1 MWLFVS
7 VSWAYADDATFSF
20 KNVPYVTEIVAMID
34 YFQLFG
40 LKSNISKCEF
50 GGTGALKG
58 FHMTVC
64 RLETVDLTS
73 NTAKILGV
81 HFLFNNDIQN

>member
-1 MWLFVS
+1 
-7 VSWAYADDATFSF
+7 
-20 KNVPYVTEIVAMID
+20 MID

-73 NTAKILGV
+73 NTVKILGV